1 MSGCNNE
8 PNKIIKYKAGHSAT
22 TSKGN
27 TITSTVDAYRLTII
41 TSQNQPLVNK
51 NIKKV
56 GVFVDPEI
64 EYLNFIIK
72 KYSLDLVQ
80 LHGNEK
86 PDFISQIRDVKI
98 IKAFSIDK
106 NFNFNSTENYMKCD
120 YFLFDTKG
128 KLPGG
133 NGISFDWKILTSYKF
148 NKPYFLSGGIGLH
161 NIEQLKDFFSS
172 TISKYCFAVD
182 INSHF
187 EIEYAK
193 KDYELIKN
201 FKNEL

>member
-1 MSGCNNE
+1 MKYNDNIRLISKLNPDYIGFIFYKKSKRFFDNE
-8 PNKIIKYKAGHSAT
+8 PIP
-22 TSKGN
+22 
-27 TITSTVDAYRLTII
+27 R
-41 TSQNQPLVNK
+41 VNK
-51 NIKKV
+51 KIKKV

-64 EYLNFIIK
+64 KYLNFIVK
-72 KYSLDLVQ
+72 KYNLDMVQ

-106 NFNFNSTENYMKCD
+106 NFNFNSIENYKKCD

-133 NGISFDWKILTSYKF
+133 NGISFDWKILTNYKF

-161 NIEQLKDFFSS
+161 NIEELKDFFSS
-172 TISKYCFAVD
+172 TISKHCFAVD

>member
-1 MSGCNNE
+1 MKLKICGMKYNDNISLISKLNPDYIGFIFYNKSKRFFDNE
-8 PNKIIKYKAGHSAT
+8 PIP
-22 TSKGN
+22 
-27 TITSTVDAYRLTII
+27 R
-41 TSQNQPLVNK
+41 VNK

-72 KYSLDLVQ
+72 KYNLDMVQ

-86 PDFISQIRDVKI
+86 PDFISQIQDVKI

-106 NFNFNSTENYMKCD
+106 NFNFNSIENYMKCD

-133 NGISFDWKILTSYKF
+133 NGISFEWKILTNYKF

-161 NIEQLKDFFSS
+161 NIKELKNFFSS

>member
-1 MSGCNNE
+1 MKLKICGMKYNDNISLISKLNPDYMGFIFYDKSKRFFDNE
-8 PNKIIKYKAGHSAT
+8 PIP
-22 TSKGN
+22 
-27 TITSTVDAYRLTII
+27 R
-41 TSQNQPLVNK
+41 VNK

-86 PDFISQIRDVKI
+86 PDFISQIQDVKI

-193 KDYELIKN
+193 KDYELIKK

>member
-1 MSGCNNE
+1 MKLKICGMKYNDNIRLISKLNPDYIGFIFYKKSKRFFDNE
-8 PNKIIKYKAGHSAT
+8 PIP
-22 TSKGN
+22 
-27 TITSTVDAYRLTII
+27 R
-41 TSQNQPLVNK
+41 VNK
-51 NIKKV
+51 KIKKV

-64 EYLNFIIK
+64 KYLNFIVK
-72 KYSLDLVQ
+72 KYNLDMVQ

-106 NFNFNSTENYMKCD
+106 NFNFNSIENYKKCD

-133 NGISFDWKILTSYKF
+133 NGISFDWKILTNYKF

-161 NIEQLKDFFSS
+161 NIEELKDFFSS
-172 TISKYCFAVD
+172 TISKHCFAVD

>member
-1 MSGCNNE
+1 MKLKICGMKYNDNISLISKLNPDYIGFIFYNKSKRFLDDE
-8 PNKIIKYKAGHSAT
+8 PI
-22 TSKGN
+22 
-27 TITSTVDAYRLTII
+27 
-41 TSQNQPLVNK
+41 PEVNK

-56 GVFVDPEI
+56 GVFVDPDI

-72 KYSLDLVQ
+72 KYNLDLVQ
-80 LHGNEK
+80 LHGNETS
-86 PDFISQIRDVKI
+86 DFISQIRDVKI
-98 IKAFSIDK
+98 IKAFSINK
-106 NFNFNSTENYMKCD
+106 NFNFNIIENYMTCD

-133 NGISFDWKILTSYKF
+133 NGISFDWKILTNYKF
-148 NKPYFLSGGIGLH
+148 TKPYFLSGGIGLH
-161 NIEQLKDFFSS
+161 NIKELKDFFSS
-172 TISKYCFAVD
+172 TISKHCFAVD

-193 KDYELIKN
+193 KDYQLIKN

>member
-1 MSGCNNE
+1 MKLKICGMKYNDNISLISKLNPDYMGFIFYNKSKRFFDNE
-8 PNKIIKYKAGHSAT
+8 PIP
-22 TSKGN
+22 
-27 TITSTVDAYRLTII
+27 R
-41 TSQNQPLVNK
+41 VNK

-56 GVFVDPEI
+56 GIFVNPEI

-72 KYSLDLVQ
+72 
-80 LHGNEK
+80 
-86 PDFISQIRDVKI
+86 I
-98 IKAFSIDK
+98 
-106 NFNFNSTENYMKCD
+106 
-120 YFLFDTKG
+120 
-128 KLPGG
+128 
-133 NGISFDWKILTSYKF
+133 

-161 NIEQLKDFFSS
+161 NIEELKDFFSS

>member
-1 MSGCNNE
+1 MKYIFTITTVCILFFLGCKEKISTQENEILNGQYVEKNNE
-8 PNKIIKYKAGHSAT
+8 GLIKT
-22 TSKGN
+22 IGN
-27 TITSTVDAYRLTII
+27 FENGKREG
-41 TSQNQPLVNK
+41 Q
-51 NIKKV
+51 
-56 GVFVDPEI
+56 
-64 EYLNFIIK
+64 FI
-72 KYSLDLVQ
+72 Y
-80 LHGNEK
+80 
-86 PDFISQIRDVKI
+86 
-98 IKAFSIDK
+98 
-106 NFNFNSTENYMKCD
+106 
-120 YFLFDTKG
+120 FDTKG